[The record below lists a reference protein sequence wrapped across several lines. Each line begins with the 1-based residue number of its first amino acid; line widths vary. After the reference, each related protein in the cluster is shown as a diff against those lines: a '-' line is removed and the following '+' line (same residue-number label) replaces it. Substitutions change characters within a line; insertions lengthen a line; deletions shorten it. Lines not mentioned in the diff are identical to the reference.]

1 MAHVLSLHMIRF
13 LFVRTSLRAF
23 LEANPDK
30 LIVLK
35 IFAPWCRACK
45 GLEPKYNAIVQ
56 DPKYDNL
63 PLVFADLTVQHNK
76 DFVKSIGVLALPT
89 IQFYAGSEGLVDN
102 FPCGPSKVPILKR
115 KLARFINDRV
125 DARTRTL
132 KQPSGP
138 STTLDD
144 ESETMPVDESSS
156 QMAVV
161 EADMTVENGDLD
173 TDGAKEE
180 PEPAAVA
187 FRVGGLAVTE
197 EQLQHLKN
205 IPFFREFTEEEFTTL
220 FAKAKVLSFEPG
232 SIILREGM
240 PGRMFYIIESGE
252 VEICQKTVFA
262 DPLTTPPSYLGT
274 VINRL
279 SKGDYFGERA
289 LITGE
294 PRAASI
300 RASEKTRCF
309 AFDVSDIPAS
319 TILSGKAG
327 SATPQRLKQV
337 NDKYGV
343 ALSQLSERQVER
355 QILASQAASQFRGSV
370 NSPKPIRGV
379 DTDEEDDEIQ
389 VTIEQDD
396 IYPLLKR
403 FQLIRHVSRCFD
415 YIMKERP
422 NWGDVPGSSN
432 RRSMLVKR
440 LTASQRAE
448 FHDVFNLI
456 DESNDGVITVL
467 ELKRVMESIGDKKS
481 DEELLE
487 MITSSQGTVDGKKE
501 ITMEDFMGIM
511 AEAEL
516 YHLFRDTFAALDQ
529 YNTGFVK
536 AADLDRVLCGVRD
549 LIADDRNSI
558 IDVEDKDILIDYE
571 QFSKMLLGVTL
582 K

>member
-1 MAHVLSLHMIRF
+1 VF
-13 LFVRTSLRAF
+13 YFRAF

-35 IFAPWCRACK
+35 VFAPWCRACK
-45 GLEPKYNAIVQ
+45 GLEPKYNALVQ
-56 DPKYDNL
+56 DDKYDNL

-115 KLARFINDRV
+115 KLARFINERV

-138 STTLDD
+138 STRDD
-144 ESETMPVDESSS
+144 ESETMPNDEA
-156 QMAVV
+156 QLQVV
-161 EADMTVENGDLD
+161 ESDVIVTSDAADVTTEN
-173 TDGAKEE
+173 TD
-180 PEPAAVA
+180 AAVA
-187 FRVGGLAVTE
+187 RRVGGVGLSE
-197 EQLQHLKN
+197 EQLQHIRN
-205 IPFFREFTEEEFTTL
+205 IPFFRELSEDDFSSLLT
-220 FAKAKVLSFEPG
+220 KAKVLSFEPG

-279 SKGDYFGERA
+279 TAGDYFGERA

-309 AFDVSDIPAS
+309 AFDVADIPDES
-319 TILSGKAG
+319 VLSGKAG

-343 ALSQLSERQVER
+343 ALSQLSQKQVEK
-355 QILASQAASQFRGSV
+355 QILASQAASQQRGSV

-379 DTDEEDDEIQ
+379 DTEESDIQ
-389 VTIEQDD
+389 VFIEEDD

-432 RRSMLVKR
+432 RRSMLLKR

-448 FHDVFNLI
+448 FQEVFSLI
-456 DESNDGVITVL
+456 DASNDGVITVL
-467 ELKRVMESIGDKKS
+467 ELKRVMESIGEEKS
-481 DEELLE
+481 DDELLE
-487 MITSSQGTVDGKKE
+487 MITSSQGGVDGKKE
-501 ITMEDFMGIM
+501 ITMDDFMGIM

-516 YHLFRDTFAALDQ
+516 YHLFRDTFAALDAD
-529 YNTGFVK
+529 NTGFVK

-558 IDVEDKDILIDYE
+558 IDVEDKDIMIDYE